1 MGICPNCGEWVDEG
15 DICMCCGGGGGR
27 RDDDNDDYYYRPHYS
42 SNYSPPNPDG
52 LNKGRLKSQK
62 TMYEQALADAR
73 CGKNF
78 TYKMR
83 RYNEA
88 VDYFNRYV
96 ELSKRYGMEIDGM
109 PDSGH
114 ALSDSDITGLR
125 EMHYKSMT
133 KFSLFGND
141 EKDELEKLLKKSG
154 NAGVISRNESRFH
167 DELEASSKRYRIRR
181 AQELRKYYFEHVK
194 KANGLVDEGN
204 LKKAMKEY
212 RRANSCWSSY
222 FDYDYKKDPQKDEMP
237 DDKFTSDA
245 VEHMMVI
252 YVKTHPLLTSKKKQ
266 LKINREIVEMLDG
279 KWEDKIHEADRKA
292 QEILDERQ
300 RRKQEAIKRVG
311 EAIGDAMIFGSRML
325 ERFRK

>member
-42 SNYSPPNPDG
+42 SNYTPPNPDG

>member
-42 SNYSPPNPDG
+42 SNYTPPNPDG

-114 ALSDSDITGLR
+114 ALSDSDLTGLR

-222 FDYDYKKDPQKDEMP
+222 FDYDYQKDPQKGDMP
-237 DDKFTSDA
+237 EDKFTSDA

-252 YVKTHPLLTSKKKQ
+252 YLDTHPLLTSKKKKI
-266 LKINREIVEMLDG
+266 KINREIVEMLSD
-279 KWEDKIHEADRKA
+279 KWNDKILEADRKA
-292 QEILDERQ
+292 HEIHDERQ
-300 RRKQEAIKRVG
+300 RRKQEAIERVG